1 MQKKSFAQINCF
13 TVFISHHTIVTS
25 LSYQMSA
32 VGFAELQTNL
42 GVFSYV
48 KCAKSQKH
56 VLWSEFYLIDLFK
69 SKGLTECE
77 IFTYGKAPD
86 LPNLCPLIFVFL

>member
-1 MQKKSFAQINCF
+1 MIAMC
-13 TVFISHHTIVTS
+13 
-25 LSYQMSA
+25 
-32 VGFAELQTNL
+32 FAELQTNH

-48 KCAKSQKH
+48 ECAKSQKN
-56 VLWSEFYLIDLFK
+56 VLWSDFYPTDLFK

-86 LPNLCPLIFVFL
+86 FPNLSPDICIPVGDFGWSSPAGL